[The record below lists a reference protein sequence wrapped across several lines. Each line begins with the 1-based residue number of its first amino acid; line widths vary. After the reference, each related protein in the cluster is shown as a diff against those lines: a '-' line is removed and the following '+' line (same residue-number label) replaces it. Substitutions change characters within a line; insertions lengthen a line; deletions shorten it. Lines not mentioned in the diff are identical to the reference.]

1 MPFVVGGMFIS
12 VESHEFLQKVTRL
25 SLLLSCYL
33 KFRTCFDE
41 LPNIWDWASLPNT
54 SAILKQPKTCEM
66 QSISQVT

>member
-12 VESHEFLQKVTRL
+12 VESHEFLQKVARL

-41 LPNIWDWASLPNT
+41 LPNT
-54 SAILKQPKTCEM
+54 SAILKQPETCEM
-66 QSISQVT
+66 QSISRVT